1 MADLIFNIVR
11 RYHYETLKRIDTDN
25 GRRYVNRFDE
35 ALPSV
40 TTILDFTKDKTK
52 LDEWKQ
58 RVGDEEAERIRISA
72 AAVGTAMHSFI
83 EGHIKNR
90 PIRPAKNWNHLKGF
104 RMGSSLMETYFEHLE
119 EVWGNEVMVFK
130 RGKYAGTTDLVG
142 VYKGKPSIVDFK
154 QTNKMKKREWVDDY
168 FMQLAAYAGAHNDQH
183 GTNIR
188 DGVILMASQ
197 TGECQEFI
205 ITGRE
210 FDHYLDLWR
219 AKVDDFLSHS
229 KQSPEEIA
237 LQIASMSPHPEEQ
250 ASLELSQPVELVEDG
265 VAEQDHQDPETRKD
279 C

>member
-1 MADLIFNIVR
+1 MADLIFNTVR

-58 RVGDEEAERIRISA
+58 RVGDEEAERIRTSA
-72 AAVGTAMHSFI
+72 AAVGTAMHAFI

-90 PIRPAKNWNHLKGF
+90 PIRPAKNWNQLKGF

-154 QTNKMKKREWVDDY
+154 QTNKMKKREWIDDY
-168 FMQLAAYAGAHNDQH
+168 FIQLAAYAGAHNDQH

-210 FDHYLDLWR
+210 FDSYLDQWN

-237 LQIASMSPHPEEQ
+237 LQIANMSPHQEGEASEESSLLVESAEERGEEQ
-250 ASLELSQPVELVEDG
+250 GHLDLEQ
-265 VAEQDHQDPETRKD
+265 RKD
-279 C
+279 G

>member
-1 MADLIFNIVR
+1 MADLIFNTIK
-11 RYHYETLKRIDTDN
+11 RYHYETLRRIDTDY
-25 GRRYVNRFDE
+25 GRRYINRFDE

-52 LDEWKQ
+52 LEEWKQ
-58 RVGDEEAERIRISA
+58 RVGDEEAERIRVAA

-83 EGHIKNR
+83 ESHIKYR
-90 PIRPAKNWNHLKGF
+90 PMRPAKNWNQLKGF
-104 RMGSSLMETYFEHLE
+104 RMGATLMEQYFENLE

-130 RGKYAGTTDLVG
+130 RGKYAGTTDLAG
-142 VYKGKPSIVDFK
+142 VYKGKPSIIDFK
-154 QTNKMKKREWVDDY
+154 QTNKMKKREWIDDY
-168 FMQLAAYAGAHNDQH
+168 FIQLAAYADAHNDQH
-183 GTNIR
+183 NTRIQ
-188 DGVILMASQ
+188 DGVVLMVAQS
-197 TGECQEFI
+197 GECQEFI

-237 LQIASMSPHPEEQ
+237 LQIASMSPHPEEE
-250 ASLELSQPVELVEDG
+250 ASLELSQSAELVEDG
-265 VAEQDHQDPETRKD
+265 VAEQGHQDLEARKD